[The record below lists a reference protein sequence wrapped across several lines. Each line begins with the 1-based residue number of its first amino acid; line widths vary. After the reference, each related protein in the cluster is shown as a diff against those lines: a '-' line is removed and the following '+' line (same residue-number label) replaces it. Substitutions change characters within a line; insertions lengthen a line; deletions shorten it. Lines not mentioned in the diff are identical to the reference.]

1 MKKLYYVLLMALP
14 VLYFASC
21 DDDNNLPDVDVSIQ
35 VDGGVSV
42 DGKIYVVQGDT
53 LKVESINVINNEEG
67 KEAIITS
74 ATYSWDYRYAGV
86 SITPPF
92 GAQFVTD
99 DMPLGQ
105 HLMQIEC
112 PLYAVDKSPAM
123 MYMAYKVD
131 IVETADDIPDGVAS
145 TIVKVD
151 PGIKEN

>member
-74 ATYSWDYRYAGV
+74 ATYSWDYRYPPAG
-86 SITPPF
+86 
-92 GAQFVTD
+92 
-99 DMPLGQ
+99 
-105 HLMQIEC
+105 
-112 PLYAVDKSPAM
+112 
-123 MYMAYKVD
+123 
-131 IVETADDIPDGVAS
+131 
-145 TIVKVD
+145 
-151 PGIKEN
+151 